1 MALLHRQRH
10 KPKESVVSQVS
21 TTTYQI
27 NTFHGILDF
36 CAIRL
41 DPSSL
46 NGFSFS
52 KIVQH
57 NNGAIYFGRKRSEL
71 VWSGRHERQI
81 CNSLQ
86 LMSPAAEKS
95 RMGCK
100 KWLQS
105 TRRKLLLR
113 QDWKKCER
121 QELNLHG
128 FPHWIL
134 SRFKPWYRSRLGCG
148 TSAFPEKGR
157 VLILRFGCG
166 RVFLKVA

>member
-1 MALLHRQRH
+1 MHLVEMALLHRQRH

-71 VWSGRHERQI
+71 KRRTQGE
-81 CNSLQ
+81 
-86 LMSPAAEKS
+86 LMKQPE
-95 RMGCK
+95 
-100 KWLQS
+100 
-105 TRRKLLLR
+105 TFFVLL
-113 QDWKKCER
+113 
-121 QELNLHG
+121 
-128 FPHWIL
+128 
-134 SRFKPWYRSRLGCG
+134 
-148 TSAFPEKGR
+148 T
-157 VLILRFGCG
+157 
-166 RVFLKVA
+166 